1 MDARSLEKKREC
13 KEQAGFQSFEELM
26 GELKH
31 KYHKEKQ
38 VVDC

>member
-1 MDARSLEKKREC
+1 
-13 KEQAGFQSFEELM
+13 M

-38 VVDC
+38 VVDCQVMMTIKQQKNRMKQKEQGIEYP